1 MSYNGTV
8 RCSHCYQTG
17 HNRRKCPDLTQS
29 YLDGYERQ
37 MKRVAEYEAL
47 TEEEAERQGTDR
59 AWNLDYHTRK
69 AEELRTNYMKRT
81 KIDPATG
88 NKVTNKAAKAERMK
102 KVKCGYCGNRGHTR
116 RVCQNAKNDY
126 AIYAERTRQVRQ
138 EWHDQLKSMGIGVG
152 TMVIRRNFRGYMP
165 NGEYGVQNITGLIT
179 EIQWDR
185 IDAHSAGRPLVVRS
199 NAQLRGQK
207 SDYYTPTLP
216 NMALGEVAQAETA
229 VARDLTVLP
238 SGKPPQMP
246 AGWLTDIKSIKEVF
260 NTEND
265 RPWEYQW
272 GDSDTWQVKVR
283 EDLGL
288 PKCAYEA

>member
-29 YLDGYERQ
+29 YLDGYKRQ
-37 MKRVAEYEAL
+37 MKRVAEYEAM
-47 TEEEAERQGTDR
+47 TEEEAEKQGTDR
-59 AWNLDYHTRK
+59 AWNIDYHARK

-88 NKVTNKAAKAERMK
+88 KKVTNKAAKAERMK
-102 KVKCGYCGNRGHTR
+102 KVKCGYFGKCGHTR
-116 RVCQNAKNDY
+116 RTCQNAKNDY
-126 AIYAERTRQVRQ
+126 AIYAERTRRVRQ
-138 EWHDQLKSMGIGVG
+138 EWYDQLKSMGIGVG
-152 TMVIRRNFRGYMP
+152 TMIVKRNHRGYMAD
-165 NGEYGVQNITGLIT
+165 GSYGNQTLAGLIT

-185 IDAHSAGRPLVVRS
+185 IDAHRDGRPLVVKS
-199 NAQLRGQK
+199 NAQLRGEK

-216 NMALGEVAQAETA
+216 DMALKEIGQADTA
-229 VARDLTVLP
+229 LASNLTVLP

-246 AGWLTDIKSIKEVF
+246 TGWLTDVKSIKAVF
-260 NTEND
+260 STEND

-272 GDSDTWQVKVR
+272 GDSDSWQVKIR